1 MLVLSLWLCFASVL
15 SAAAQVAP
23 KTPSKKQQT
32 KLVEEYMAL
41 DRRDDAGF
49 ERAMA
54 IVMELESVPLARAS
68 DLKKWRKSLAKL
80 DGKMHRSLD
89 KKSGTYYYWE
99 KERDGKF
106 IIGGDTKKPRG
117 LLLGMHGGG
126 VGSGDA
132 GASAGAYSN
141 AAKELDLVAI
151 FPEVLKKTERG
162 WTDSGTEEWVMD
174 LVDAAIRTWDI
185 DPNMV
190 FFSGHSMGGYGSW
203 TLGGHHADRV
213 AALAPSA
220 GAPTPVYDKPGGV
233 IVEIDSGVVPN
244 LRNIPMVVYQ
254 SIDDPQVPPDANE
267 AAVKDVARAK
277 EKWGGYENFDYWQ
290 VNGRGHGYPEGG
302 MLALLKRIVGF
313 VRDPIPQKIVWQ
325 PRLSWKHQFH
335 WLYWQQPL
343 ENTVVVSHYDR
354 STNTIEISCEQE
366 LKDMWV
372 LLDDRLVDM
381 DKQVIIK
388 VNGEITNQALPKATL
403 GALLLTSS
411 GPDTA
416 LSFPAR
422 LPIRGT
428 F

>member
-1 MLVLSLWLCFASVL
+1 MLF
-15 SAAAQVAP
+15 AAAQTEAKP
-23 KTPSKKQQT
+23 LTKKQQT

-41 DRRDDAGF
+41 DLRDDAGF

-54 IVMELESVPLARAS
+54 IVNELEAILLPRSS

-80 DGKMHRSLD
+80 DGKMHPKLE
-89 KKSGTYYYWE
+89 KKSGTYYFWE
-99 KERDGKF
+99 KPRDGKF

-151 FPEVLKKTERG
+151 FPEVLKKTECG

-174 LVDAAIRTWDI
+174 LVDAAIRTWEI

-254 SIDDPQVPPDANE
+254 SIDDPQVPPDANQ
-267 AAVKDVARAK
+267 AAVKEVAKAK
-277 EKWGGYENFDYWQ
+277 KTWGGFANFEYWE
-290 VNGRGHGYPEGG
+290 VNGRGHGFPEGG
-302 MLALLKRIVGF
+302 TLALLEKIIGF
-313 VRDPIPQKIVWQ
+313 VRNPLPQKIVWQ

-335 WLYWQQPL
+335 WLYWQQPV
-343 ENTVVVSHYDR
+343 ENAVVISEYDR
-354 STNTIEISCEQE
+354 DSNTIEINSEQE

-381 DKQVIIK
+381 KKEVIIK
-388 VNGEITNQALPKATL
+388 INGETTNKALPQTTL
-403 GALLLTSS
+403 GTLLLTSS
-411 GPDTA
+411 GPDTE
-416 LSFPAR
+416 LSFAAR
-422 LPIRGT
+422 LPLRGT